1 MCASGIRQSRIL
13 MFSLSPGFCR
23 CDLRD
28 NDCVKKRSVSPL
40 VMVFLATCILL
51 PSSWAAY
58 RVTAGLEQREY
69 ERTLEERAAGQ
80 FSVVRAALNE
90 LVGGL
95 SSLRSFIEIS
105 GSVKRWEFDHFI
117 VSQNISD
124 YGIASFEW
132 LPKVAVE
139 AAEALTRQAR
149 AEGQFDFA
157 VRAPDTGLH
166 TPFPDLFPLLYSSSS
181 DMDGITLG
189 TNLVAVPE
197 YSNAFVAAAENAG
210 LQIAIVEQSDGNEH
224 LSRLVFGVFEP
235 QSDMPRYASLYG
247 YVSAAIDIGNALEVL
262 LGQQAV
268 QAGLCVQVADMT
280 GAGVG
285 VLFRSNHLSGSR
297 CRYDVA
303 PEATRSM
310 AYTLGGRQ
318 LRFTFYDQ
326 TRPGYTRW
334 FALSNLVGLA
344 LLGVSIMVLM
354 YIYTSRRYA
363 LKIERLFTNR
373 TLRLRAVKHEYS
385 QLFMLSVDGIYRA
398 SVSGR
403 LLKANPAFAA
413 AFGFSSQDTLHQ
425 EVKSVPG
432 QLHHDPDVFSA
443 LVHELK
449 ASGRVVN
456 FEWQGTDSAGQP
468 VWLVENA
475 YIVDDGQ
482 GDSYYEGS
490 ISVIT
495 ERKLAQLKLQHQAE
509 RDALTGLYNRPAFV
523 ARIDHHLNTYGALG
537 TGLFFIDL
545 DRFKAVN
552 DTYGHAIGDELLQQF
567 SARLTDCF
575 RESDLIARFGG
586 DEFAV
591 FVTEVQGSARLQLL
605 AARVLETMQEPFVFS
620 DGNCFQTTASLG
632 LSLLDKA
639 CQSAEDGLRQAD
651 LAMYEVKRNGRDSQ
665 VLYDDRLNARAQR
678 RIRLE
683 VCLRSAIENNELV
696 LCHQPVVAL
705 NDSKI
710 KGSEALLRWSSPLLG
725 DVSPVEF
732 IPLAEELNLIQAIGD
747 WVLQQ
752 AVTDLAGLVRLTGNQ
767 RLFVNVNVS
776 PKQLLSDTI
785 LRQVSRLLS
794 RCQLQPHN
802 LRLEVT
808 ESALYSHEELAIK
821 QLQALHEMGIGIY
834 IDDFGTGH
842 SSLERLVTY
851 PLSGLKIDRSFVS
864 KLAPDNTQ
872 AIILQATVKMAELL
886 GLTVAAEGIE
896 TFRQQQFFADLDCRY
911 GQGFLFYKPLV
922 LSEYT
927 RVLGDDSAA
936 GDITVQVQ
944 PLPV

>member
-1 MCASGIRQSRIL
+1 
-13 MFSLSPGFCR
+13 MFSLLHRLCL

-28 NDCVKKRSVSPL
+28 SDCVKKRLVSPL
-40 VMVFLATCILL
+40 IMVVVAACILL

-58 RVTAGLEQREY
+58 RVTASLEQREY

-90 LVGGL
+90 LVGVL
-95 SSLRSFIEIS
+95 SSLRSFIEIK
-105 GSVKRWEFDHFI
+105 GPVQRWEFEHFI
-117 VSQNISD
+117 VAQNISD

-132 LPKVAVE
+132 LPKVAVNE
-139 AAEALTRQAR
+139 ADDLTRQLR
-149 AEGQFDFA
+149 AEGQFDFT
-157 VRAPDTGLH
+157 VRQPDVQPKIPLS
-166 TPFPDLFPLLYSSSS
+166 DVFPLLYSSSS
-181 DMDGITLG
+181 DMDGIVPG
-189 TNLVAVPE
+189 TNLAAFPE
-197 YSNAFVAAAENAG
+197 YNGAFVAAAQSAG
-210 LQIAIVEQSDGNEH
+210 LQIAIVEPTGESEH
-224 LSRLVFGVFEP
+224 LSRLIFGVFDP
-235 QSDMPRYASLYG
+235 QEEVSGYPSLFG
-247 YVSAAIDIGNALEVL
+247 YVSVAIDIGNALEVL
-262 LGQQAV
+262 FGQQALKS
-268 QAGLCVQVADMT
+268 GLCVQATDIT
-280 GAGVG
+280 AAEASG
-285 VLFRSNHLSGSR
+285 LFRSSHLSGSR

-303 PEATRSM
+303 PEAVKSM
-310 AYTLGGRQ
+310 AYSLGGRQ

-326 TRPGYTRW
+326 ARPGYLRW
-334 FALSNLVGLA
+334 FSLSNLVGLA
-344 LLGVSIMVLM
+344 LLGVSIIVLM

-413 AFGFSSQDTLHQ
+413 AFGFRSQDILQ
-425 EVKSVPG
+425 KKVQSVPG
-432 QLHHDPDVFSA
+432 QLHHDPEVFRA
-443 LVHELK
+443 LIAELK
-449 ASGRVVN
+449 TRGRVVN
-456 FEWQGTDSAGQP
+456 FEWQGMDSAGQP

-523 ARIDHHLNTYGALG
+523 ARIDQHIEARGAPG

-567 SARLTDCF
+567 SARLTECF
-575 RESDLIARFGG
+575 RESDPVARFGG

-591 FVTEVQGSARLQLL
+591 FVTDVADSDQLQLL
-605 AARVLETMQEPFVFS
+605 ASRVLATMQRPFRFS
-620 DGNCFQTTASLG
+620 DGNRFQTTASLG
-632 LSLLDKA
+632 LSLLDKT

-678 RIRLE
+678 RICMEL
-683 VCLRSAIENNELV
+683 CLRDAIENHEFV
-696 LCHQPVVAL
+696 LFHQPVVAL
-705 NDSKI
+705 RDSRI
-710 KGSEALLRWSSPLLG
+710 EGSEALLRWFSPQLG
-725 DVSPVEF
+725 SVSPVEF

-752 AVTDLAGLVRLTGNQ
+752 AVADLAGLIRRTGNQ
-767 RLFVNVNVS
+767 QLFVNVNVS
-776 PKQLLSDTI
+776 PKQLLSNSI
-785 LRQVSRLLS
+785 VLQVSELLS
-794 RCQLQPHN
+794 RYQLQPHN

-821 QLQALHEMGIGIY
+821 QLQALQNMGVGIY

-872 AIILQATVKMAELL
+872 AIILQATVRMAELL

-896 TFRQQQFFADLDCRY
+896 SFQQQQFFADLDCQY
-911 GQGFLFYKPLV
+911 GQGFLFYKPLQ
-922 LSEYT
+922 LAAYA
-927 RVLGDDSAA
+927 RALGDDSSDEDVSTLAH
-936 GDITVQVQ
+936 
-944 PLPV
+944 PFPV